1 MDLTVRTPV
10 TVPENYSEH
19 GYSSNNVSEFLTRI
33 IFNNLVF
40 MHVVIKLTLQIK
52 TFNLTLM
59 FFECFLQQKFLSV
72 FLSFFLSLCPSLSNN
87 CMNLV

>member
-33 IFNNLVF
+33 IFNHLVLL
-40 MHVVIKLTLQIK
+40 HVVIK
-52 TFNLTLM
+52 
-59 FFECFLQQKFLSV
+59 
-72 FLSFFLSLCPSLSNN
+72 
-87 CMNLV
+87 

>member
-1 MDLTVRTPV
+1 MNLTVRTPV
-10 TVPENYSEH
+10 TAPENYSEH

-59 FFECFLQQKFLSV
+59 FFFSRNF
-72 FLSFFLSLCPSLSNN
+72 FLSFFLFFSLSVP
-87 CMNLV
+87 LSQIIV

>member
-1 MDLTVRTPV
+1 MNLTVRTPV
-10 TVPENYSEH
+10 TAPENYSEH

-59 FFECFLQQKFLSV
+59 FFLMFFFSRNF
-72 FLSFFLSLCPSLSNN
+72 FLSFFLSLSLSHK
-87 CMNLV
+87 